1 MDRDTLE
8 QQRGSSEVAP
18 SRNGNRPDQILFYGF
33 MGNVSCTIPALS
45 QELMVFPPIAGAG
58 KSVLW

>member
-8 QQRGSSEVAP
+8 QLRGSSEVAP
-18 SRNGNRPDQILFYGF
+18 SRNGNCPDQIPFYGF
-33 MGNVSCTIPALS
+33 MGNVRTITLALS
-45 QELMVFPPIAGAG
+45 QELMVFPSIAGAG